1 MKYIIKLLTKF
12 KLFKI
17 LYISIIILSIENT
30 VCVIK
35 EEELSTFFEDM
46 TIDRIRQIYWNI
58 VVDINNISTSSLG
71 EYLLK
76 KDVADTLHSF
86 TRAKMINILYES
98 LKRLSSLYPSYY
110 FDINLLKENL
120 PNIEVF
126 YNTNLNIFPRNFLIN
141 FAINIDKYIRTK
153 ERKIDGITDYINYL
167 TKEKIIEYIQEKM
180 DEYSDLKKYYSNIVL
195 NNKTLVKDVK
205 IYINNTYST
214 EELIQIIY
222 GFENYLFN
230 EENNSEISFYK
241 YYDHEELNT
250 KDVDNLK
257 KYVTMY
263 NLEANIENIDDFI
276 SKIEYRN
283 FKYISNYNLFNR
295 MSETEFNNDLLAL
308 EKYYRRQMNLTKYLR
323 GINEY
328 TKNMPE
334 RYKKKNLEWG
344 FNLYPELYISGMFQD
359 IISNEINYQ
368 YGQVKEYIQ
377 ITERNILL
385 RYAYNIHTYQNN
397 IESIY
402 DDSLYNLFRY
412 KNEKLYELILS
423 DTNLNKNLQV
433 KSNFINFADLY
444 KDYFCKY
451 LENLQRNQLKKITKI
466 LIDLYFKEKQSKIDS
481 YQKPSEKLS
490 RLEFIMNSDTADILY
505 ESENFVNTTD
515 LEIQSTSKFFELNKE
530 LIDSFG
536 YYNNIIDFLRS
547 TNLFYLKL
555 WLRKYEM
562 IFRNKN
568 LYMNIDGGLQN
579 RFLSD
584 DENTKKDIL
593 EIFDIYLEE
602 YPELFEPKKFI
613 DIVGLNNDI
622 TPHKK
627 LVELFDNIEHDNNR
641 EIIMKICYSLTG
653 HYQRKNIQTSFNIK
667 QFISELS
674 NNLYDKNEN
683 YNKYLFQL
691 FRIINIFPELSNSKS
706 FEYICINNDTRV
718 ISLYEDNYFAK
729 YCNRDKKKIAK
740 NIQYYLNSTNNY
752 DHKNIDNMGPNE
764 LSKYISGFLDD
775 PSFLEDYDLKSR
787 ILDGDF
793 DPIIYNYFENYL
805 NTIDET
811 HLNFIFNNIKLKCS
825 ENYPCQKE
833 SNASDIYEKKKEIIN
848 DIKNVEEFQNPN
860 YFDKY
865 FDYILGRD
873 GDKLYEFLVNSTNK
887 NLKLYTIMANIY
899 KTIQKKD
906 NNIINNLP
914 EDIYFKIHY
923 MSRNEMIRYILK
935 INEIYEDMIN
945 ADMLPILTRYYM
957 LDIGSENVYDLSL
970 Y

>member
-1 MKYIIKLLTKF
+1 MKYSIKLLTKF

-98 LKRLSSLYPSYY
+98 LKRLNSLYPSYY

-323 GINEY
+323 GIN
-328 TKNMPE
+328 
-334 RYKKKNLEWG
+334 
-344 FNLYPELYISGMFQD
+344 
-359 IISNEINYQ
+359 
-368 YGQVKEYIQ
+368 
-377 ITERNILL
+377 
-385 RYAYNIHTYQNN
+385 
-397 IESIY
+397 
-402 DDSLYNLFRY
+402 
-412 KNEKLYELILS
+412 
-423 DTNLNKNLQV
+423 
-433 KSNFINFADLY
+433 
-444 KDYFCKY
+444 
-451 LENLQRNQLKKITKI
+451 
-466 LIDLYFKEKQSKIDS
+466 
-481 YQKPSEKLS
+481 
-490 RLEFIMNSDTADILY
+490 
-505 ESENFVNTTD
+505 
-515 LEIQSTSKFFELNKE
+515 
-530 LIDSFG
+530 
-536 YYNNIIDFLRS
+536 
-547 TNLFYLKL
+547 
-555 WLRKYEM
+555 
-562 IFRNKN
+562 
-568 LYMNIDGGLQN
+568 DG
-579 RFLSD
+579 
-584 DENTKKDIL
+584 K
-593 EIFDIYLEE
+593 
-602 YPELFEPKKFI
+602 
-613 DIVGLNNDI
+613 
-622 TPHKK
+622 
-627 LVELFDNIEHDNNR
+627 
-641 EIIMKICYSLTG
+641 
-653 HYQRKNIQTSFNIK
+653 
-667 QFISELS
+667 
-674 NNLYDKNEN
+674 
-683 YNKYLFQL
+683 
-691 FRIINIFPELSNSKS
+691 
-706 FEYICINNDTRV
+706 
-718 ISLYEDNYFAK
+718 
-729 YCNRDKKKIAK
+729 
-740 NIQYYLNSTNNY
+740 
-752 DHKNIDNMGPNE
+752 
-764 LSKYISGFLDD
+764 
-775 PSFLEDYDLKSR
+775 
-787 ILDGDF
+787 
-793 DPIIYNYFENYL
+793 
-805 NTIDET
+805 
-811 HLNFIFNNIKLKCS
+811 
-825 ENYPCQKE
+825 
-833 SNASDIYEKKKEIIN
+833 
-848 DIKNVEEFQNPN
+848 
-860 YFDKY
+860 
-865 FDYILGRD
+865 
-873 GDKLYEFLVNSTNK
+873 
-887 NLKLYTIMANIY
+887 
-899 KTIQKKD
+899 
-906 NNIINNLP
+906 
-914 EDIYFKIHY
+914 
-923 MSRNEMIRYILK
+923 
-935 INEIYEDMIN
+935 
-945 ADMLPILTRYYM
+945 
-957 LDIGSENVYDLSL
+957 
-970 Y
+970 